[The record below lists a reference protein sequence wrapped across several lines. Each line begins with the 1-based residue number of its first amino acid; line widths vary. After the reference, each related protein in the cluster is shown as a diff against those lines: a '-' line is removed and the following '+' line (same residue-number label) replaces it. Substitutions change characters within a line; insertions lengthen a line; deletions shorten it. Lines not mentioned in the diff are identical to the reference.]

1 MIKDTIE
8 IVYYD
13 EDADSIKQMIAESLV
28 ILPGCPVQKLI
39 SLVSRL
45 YGGNYSVLVWELE
58 LFVELPGSQI
68 CFTVEQ
74 GVRVATVLSV
84 VRKFLKDADIDLV
97 SKFYYEATS
106 AYKNESNRRYAIS
119 VPANANN

>member
-13 EDADSIKQMIAESLV
+13 NEADSIKKMIAEALV

-58 LFVELPGSQI
+58 LFVDLTGRQI

-84 VRKFLKDADIDLV
+84 VRKFLEDADIDLV
-97 SKFYYEATS
+97 SKFYYESTT
-106 AYKNESNRRYAIS
+106 AYKNEGNTQRANSVLSNK
-119 VPANANN
+119 